1 MRELQIIGG
10 RIALFVEWTDFTETE
25 EGTLEE
31 QRLEYKELLG
41 EMAIYEEDLNGAEL
55 KHYNDLTTIA
65 WWEHDETEAQA
76 RQTDQETREEEA
88 ETSGWVSPTHPAPNP
103 IPLGTLRGSGESGRP
118 PPHRVGGAL
127 WRRRSQGSHGKGCR
141 WTEHAHVGANS

>member
-1 MRELQIIGG
+1 M
-10 RIALFVEWTDFTETE
+10 EWTDFTETE

-65 WWEHDETEAQA
+65 WWEHDETEEAERELRFLPSA
-76 RQTDQETREEEA
+76 QTDQETREEEA
-88 ETSGWVSPTHPAPNP
+88 ETSGWVSPTHPAPSP
-103 IPLGTLRGSGESGRP
+103 IPLGALRWAGRMGARLPTEWVVLCGDVDLRAVTERAADGRSTLMLERILDPS
-118 PPHRVGGAL
+118 
-127 WRRRSQGSHGKGCR
+127 
-141 WTEHAHVGANS
+141 